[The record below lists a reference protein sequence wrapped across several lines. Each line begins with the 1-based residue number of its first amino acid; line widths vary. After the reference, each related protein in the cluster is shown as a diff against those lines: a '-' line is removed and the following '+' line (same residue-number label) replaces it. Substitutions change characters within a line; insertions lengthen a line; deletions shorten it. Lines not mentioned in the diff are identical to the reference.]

1 MKISMPEA
9 RALTE
14 SALLD
19 IYNALDTAANPEEFF
34 SSVDAIIT
42 RSDNQLLLPVGP
54 GTPDPLKVEGTRA
67 VDVDNAPLVHQYLG
81 EMDRA
86 NASDARLWSYLT
98 LATYRVYMEKR
109 WPLKESSNNAD
120 AWKRRVKDRWL
131 LHPGSVTRGR
141 LVRHGISRL
150 WWVSHLTY
158 KPKASEG
165 IAKNDPYAYTR
176 EVFKSED
183 RLNAIFD
190 REVGAYPQVMFAVL
204 DHASDLGDK
213 ATDKYLHKI
222 MQYLTLVHGYR
233 DIGILDL
240 PVIRQLITMAVK
252 HQTQPC

>member
-1 MKISMPEA
+1 MNKPMPEA

-14 SALLD
+14 SAMLD
-19 IYNALDTAANPEEFF
+19 IYNALEAAANPEEFF

-42 RSDNQLLLPVGP
+42 KSDNQLRLPVSL
-54 GTPDPLKVEGTRA
+54 GTPDQLKVEGSRA

-86 NASDARLWSYLT
+86 NASDARLWSYLA
-98 LATYRVYMEKR
+98 LATYRNYMEKR
-109 WPLKESSNNAD
+109 WPLKESSAD
-120 AWKRRVKDRWL
+120 AGAWKRRVKDRWI
-131 LHPGSVTRGR
+131 LHTGSVTRGR
-141 LVRHGISRL
+141 LVRHGIARL

-158 KPKASEG
+158 DPMASDG
-165 IAKNDPYAYTR
+165 VAKVDPYAYAR

-190 REVGAYPQVMFAVL
+190 REVGAYPKVMRAVL
-204 DHASDLGDK
+204 DHAADLTDK

-233 DIGILDL
+233 DVGVLDL
-240 PVIRQLITMAVK
+240 SVVRELVGMAA
-252 HQTQPC
+252 QRNS

>member
-1 MKISMPEA
+1 MSKPMPEA

-19 IYNALDTAANPEEFF
+19 IYSTLDTAANPEEFF
-34 SSVDAIIT
+34 SGVDAILT
-42 RSDNQLLLPVGP
+42 RPDNQLLLPVSR
-54 GTPDPLKVEGTRA
+54 GTPDPLQVEGTRA
-67 VDVDNAPLVHQYLG
+67 VDIDNAPLVHQYLG

-98 LATYRVYMEKR
+98 LATYREYMEKR
-109 WPLKESSNNAD
+109 WPLKESSTD
-120 AWKRRVKDRWL
+120 VDSWKRRVKDRWI

-141 LVRHGISRL
+141 LVRHGIARL

-158 KPKASEG
+158 QPKASEG
-165 IAKNDPYAYTR
+165 IASKNPYAYAR
-176 EVFKSED
+176 EVFKNED

-190 REVGAYPQVMFAVL
+190 REVGAYPNVIFAVL
-204 DHASDLGDK
+204 DHAADLGGK

-233 DIGILDL
+233 DVGVLDYS
-240 PVIRQLITMAVK
+240 VVQGLIKMAAK
-252 HQTQPC
+252 HQS

>member
-1 MKISMPEA
+1 MNKSMPEA

-19 IYNALDTAANPEEFF
+19 IFNALDTAANPEEFF
-34 SSVDAIIT
+34 SSVDAIIAKP
-42 RSDNQLLLPVGP
+42 DNQLPLPVSL

-86 NASDARLWSYLT
+86 NASDARLWSYLAF
-98 LATYRVYMEKR
+98 ATYRQYMEKR
-109 WPLKESSNNAD
+109 WPLKKTNVDAD
-120 AWKRRVKDRWL
+120 AWKRRVKDRWI
-131 LHPGSVTRGR
+131 LHTGSVTRGR
-141 LVRHGISRL
+141 LVRHGIARL

-158 KPKASEG
+158 VPMASEG
-165 IAKNDPYAYTR
+165 IAKNDPYAYAR

-190 REVGAYPQVMFAVL
+190 REVGAYPTVMRAVL
-204 DHASDLGDK
+204 DHAADLGK
-213 ATDKYLHKI
+213 NATDKYLHKI

-233 DIGILDL
+233 DVDVLDFSVVCDL
-240 PVIRQLITMAVK
+240 VGLAAKRK
-252 HQTQPC
+252 S

>member
-1 MKISMPEA
+1 MKKTIPEA

-19 IYNALDTAANPEEFF
+19 VYSALETAASPEEFF
-34 SSVDAIIT
+34 SNVDAIIN
-42 RSDNQLLLPVGP
+42 RPDNQLLLPVSL
-54 GTPDPLKVEGTRA
+54 GTPDPLKVAGTRA

-86 NASDARLWSYLT
+86 NASDARLWSYLA
-98 LATYRVYMEKR
+98 LATYRQYMEER
-109 WPLKESSNNAD
+109 WPLKESSTDAD
-120 AWKRRVKDRWL
+120 IWKRRVKDRWIL
-131 LHPGSVTRGR
+131 PTGSVTRGR
-141 LVRHGISRL
+141 LVRHGIARL

-158 KPKASEG
+158 EPKANEG
-165 IAKNDPYAYTR
+165 IAKEDPYAYTC

-190 REVGAYPQVMFAVL
+190 REVGANPGVMRSVL
-204 DHASDLGDK
+204 DHAAELGDK

-233 DIGILDL
+233 DISILDL
-240 PVIRQLITMAVK
+240 SAIREMVRMAALRNS
-252 HQTQPC
+252 

>member
-1 MKISMPEA
+1 MPEA

-19 IYNALDTAANPEEFF
+19 IYNALETAVSPKEFF

-42 RSDNQLLLPVGP
+42 KSDNQLRLPVSL
-54 GTPDPLKVEGTRA
+54 GTPDPLKVEGNRA

-86 NASDARLWSYLT
+86 NASDARLWSYLA
-98 LATYRVYMEKR
+98 LATYRQYMEKR
-109 WPLKESSNNAD
+109 WPLKVTSVDTD
-120 AWKRRVKDRWL
+120 AWKRRVKDRWI
-131 LHPGSVTRGR
+131 LHTGSVTRGR
-141 LVRHGISRL
+141 LVRHGIARL

-158 KPKASEG
+158 EPKAGEG
-165 IAKNDPYAYTR
+165 IAKGAPYAYAR

-183 RLNAIFD
+183 RLNALFD
-190 REVGAYPQVMFAVL
+190 REVGAYPKVMRAVL
-204 DHASDLGDK
+204 DHAANLGEK

-233 DIGILDL
+233 DVAILDL
-240 PVIRQLITMAVK
+240 SVVRELVGMAAQRK
-252 HQTQPC
+252 P